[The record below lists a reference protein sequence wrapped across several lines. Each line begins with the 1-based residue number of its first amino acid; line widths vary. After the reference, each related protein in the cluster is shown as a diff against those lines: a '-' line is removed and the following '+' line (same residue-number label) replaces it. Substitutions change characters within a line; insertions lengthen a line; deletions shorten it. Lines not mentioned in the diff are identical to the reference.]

1 VDPHKYREGLK
12 QKEEVLKGIL
22 GKLEHLRVTAMN

>member
-1 VDPHKYREGLK
+1 MYRQGLK
-12 QKEEVLKGIL
+12 QKEEVLEGIL